1 MAIPGARQS
10 IPPITDSVSKEDDAT
25 NRNDDFIVFR
35 WRLFAVASYFMR
47 FLDIREK
54 AEWDEFM
61 DAQAEEQLKQIV
73 AAKPSNSEFVVEDGA
88 VEAAWKR
95 AGNMRI

>member
-1 MAIPGARQS
+1 
-10 IPPITDSVSKEDDAT
+10 
-25 NRNDDFIVFR
+25 
-35 WRLFAVASYFMR
+35 MR